1 MNHLEDLGAKKKGNL
16 EWGFVSNVLSKIP
29 EVILELG
36 KIHQG
41 TLSALIERIWKKH
54 FVLWAT
60 A

>member
-41 TLSALIERIWKKH
+41 TLSALIERIWKNH
-54 FVLWAT
+54 FVL
-60 A
+60 